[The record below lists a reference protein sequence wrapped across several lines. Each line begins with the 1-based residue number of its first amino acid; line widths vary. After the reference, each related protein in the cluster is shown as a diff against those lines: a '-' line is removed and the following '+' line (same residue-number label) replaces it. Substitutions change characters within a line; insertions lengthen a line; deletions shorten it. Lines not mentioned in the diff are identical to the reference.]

1 MPKKPAKPHDE
12 FFKASFGRREVALEY
27 LQSMLPADLL
37 ETLALEKL
45 ERINGSFVSPAL
57 QETFSDVVFQCPLRD
72 ERFKIYASFILEHKS
87 KPESRPHLQL
97 LRYMLDAWTEQLNH
111 GQKQLTLIVPI
122 LIYHGKQGWKKRKMS
137 DYFGKKLPDGLL
149 RYIPAFDYVFTNV
162 RNLSDEQILELSR
175 GLLINTL
182 LLMKHIWEPEYILQN
197 PQLIFINLNEPHQ
210 QQDFIVFM
218 LAYFLKNTEIAKDK
232 VHDFIQTLPTV
243 LNQTTMST
251 YDMIV
256 KEGESKAQKV
266 FEELLAKER
275 QRAEEER
282 MLAVE
287 ERMRAVEE
295 ELQRAAEERLRLN
308 NTILNLHRIAKMPV
322 PEIALMVGIE
332 LEYIE
337 ALIAK
342 SEQEEKKA

>member
-1 MPKKPAKPHDE
+1 M
-12 FFKASFGRREVALEY
+12 FKRGTPRLNTKWPF
-27 LQSMLPADLL
+27 PADL
-37 ETLALEKL
+37 
-45 ERINGSFVSPAL
+45 
-57 QETFSDVVFQCPLRD
+57 
-72 ERFKIYASFILEHKS
+72 
-87 KPESRPHLQL
+87 
-97 LRYMLDAWTEQLNH
+97 
-111 GQKQLTLIVPI
+111 
-122 LIYHGKQGWKKRKMS
+122 
-137 DYFGKKLPDGLL
+137 GLL
-149 RYIPAFDYVFTNV
+149 
-162 RNLSDEQILELSR
+162 
-175 GLLINTL
+175 
-182 LLMKHIWEPEYILQN
+182 
-197 PQLIFINLNEPHQ
+197 
-210 QQDFIVFM
+210 